1 MTKVSIHTMK
11 AITQNGLMYVL
22 LNLCLETKLYHVI
35 NHMVKFCL
43 QTKIQQH
50 IHQPI
55 LGYRLHRVYGN
66 LCHSTTILSN
76 QYHSGQ
82 TIKTNFINNSAPI
95 NSVADWVCCKWP
107 EWLGKISG
115 CVVQVLEPHS
125 LHVCT
130 RQIIRCPYRCLS
142 GPINH
147 TVPKVRTIAPQ

>member
-1 MTKVSIHTMK
+1 MQFCHWRQS
-11 AITQNGLMYVL
+11 
-22 LNLCLETKLYHVI
+22 

-82 TIKTNFINNSAPI
+82 TIKTNFINNSALI

-125 LHVCT
+125 LHART
-130 RQIIRCPYRCLS
+130 REIIRCPYRCLS
-142 GPINH
+142 ALKFSS
-147 TVPKVRTIAPQ
+147 KVKPYIWPARGKFLCQFCAISLQKQAIFGEMWQ